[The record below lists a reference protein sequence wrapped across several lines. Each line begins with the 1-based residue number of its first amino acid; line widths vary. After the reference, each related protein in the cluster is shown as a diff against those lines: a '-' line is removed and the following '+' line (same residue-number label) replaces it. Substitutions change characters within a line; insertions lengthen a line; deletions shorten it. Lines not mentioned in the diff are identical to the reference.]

1 MLKNDDENSQV
12 NLINKKKKKKESGTA
27 PDVVDQTEVDNNS
40 PEPESR
46 KRKKKS
52 KEKPVSTDAS
62 DSNCPS
68 CPDEQN
74 SPEKS
79 AKRKKKK
86 KDRTGGQ
93 GIAGDVPCQGERNL
107 DTDKSLRN
115 RNRSEM
121 HESSSGSSKMKKNK
135 LKPNETLTVA
145 SAKDQSST
153 PNVSRESNR
162 KMHED
167 EMESG
172 AGKTN
177 CNVKKKKGDKSRNEE
192 EGRAKGNQGSSDAAD
207 VSEEAA
213 DISNDRD
220 EMDLAKKKKKKKKR
234 FHSEEIKLDSKEQ
247 LSAGKTKREKHR
259 DIAQLEEAETRSG
272 ECQVANVRKPKD
284 GQALNV
290 LHPRVEATD
299 ERCLKKKKKKEKLQ
313 CEDQQLQSET
323 KTLSEARLP
332 ENKRQMTGQINGDK
346 KCVKSKRCKMSAAV
360 KKEEGLTVSQSQPVE
375 DLKTAPSVAEKKKRI
390 PQPVSAVIEDL
401 TKIKRKKKQMLNVG
415 KIKVEIESQES
426 DGELQIMSEKKG
438 NVFEATIDKARRQAL
453 QAEIDRVSG
462 KTNTLETGAV
472 SETKPLDINPLD
484 NKQTD
489 IKQTDIK
496 PHCTQFG
503 QWNTASFQNPEQQN
517 KFLRLMGGFK
527 KSNQHL
533 LTGVDSEKP
542 NMALNKS
549 DEQKLNT
556 HLQSDFEKALNFRQN
571 RGIGLGFRSPQQQI
585 QSKMFYIDKNASTS
599 SKFNLD

>member
-1 MLKNDDENSQV
+1 
-12 NLINKKKKKKESGTA
+12 
-27 PDVVDQTEVDNNS
+27 
-40 PEPESR
+40 
-46 KRKKKS
+46 
-52 KEKPVSTDAS
+52 
-62 DSNCPS
+62 
-68 CPDEQN
+68 
-74 SPEKS
+74 
-79 AKRKKKK
+79 
-86 KDRTGGQ
+86 
-93 GIAGDVPCQGERNL
+93 
-107 DTDKSLRN
+107 
-115 RNRSEM
+115 M

-438 NVFEATIDKARRQAL
+438 NVFEATIDK
-453 QAEIDRVSG
+453 
-462 KTNTLETGAV
+462 
-472 SETKPLDINPLD
+472 
-484 NKQTD
+484 
-489 IKQTDIK
+489 
-496 PHCTQFG
+496 CTQFG